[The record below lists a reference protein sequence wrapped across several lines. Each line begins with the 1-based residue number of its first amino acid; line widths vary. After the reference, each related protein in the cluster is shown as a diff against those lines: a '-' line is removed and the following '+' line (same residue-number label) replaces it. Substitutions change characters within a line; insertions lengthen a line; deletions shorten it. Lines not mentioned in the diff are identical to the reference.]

1 MLSVLF
7 CTQPSNRGL
16 WLIEIARRNK
26 QVLRLVCKDWRDS
39 SGRSLALAGKSSVPF
54 FGDTAAAS
62 GPLITHLASH
72 LDSHSL
78 QDVKPSW
85 RHLPTSFPHV
95 QSVSLRHCIT
105 QWDVYNICQ
114 MPKLHIGDYAYP
126 GGQQLPFHSMTN
138 LTSLS
143 FPPAKPPVDFE
154 KLSLLTKL
162 CYLHVFDRFDGD
174 CPLPYAALGQL

>member
-1 MLSVLF
+1 
-7 CTQPSNRGL
+7 
-16 WLIEIARRNK
+16 
-26 QVLRLVCKDWRDS
+26 
-39 SGRSLALAGKSSVPF
+39 
-54 FGDTAAAS
+54 
-62 GPLITHLASH
+62 
-72 LDSHSL
+72 
-78 QDVKPSW
+78 
-85 RHLPTSFPHV
+85 
-95 QSVSLRHCIT
+95 
-105 QWDVYNICQ
+105 